1 MTQAEK
7 MAAIIAAVNDFNTS
21 AAVGDTVVEFRT
33 DRTKANPPV
42 FE

>member
-7 MAAIIAAVNDFNTS
+7 MAVIIAAVDDFNST
-21 AAVGDTVVEFRT
+21 ADVGDTVVEFRT